1 MLFPIV
7 IGGPNAGPNENDG
20 QCLNVR
26 ETEPNEKEK
35 NGECL

>member
-1 MLFPIV
+1 MIFSIE

-26 ETEPNEKEK
+26 ENEPNDKGK
-35 NGECL
+35 NGKSL